1 MSPRRPPHCP
11 SSAAQALL
19 LKLLPRASQMPLLS
33 RLLAVTAFGLHPRSP
48 SPTPGNKLWTLD
60 SGGLPQANPS
70 MLRRIASRIDAGWRC
85 MSALWSVHNAE
96 TKHKSLAV
104 LASSGTGGL
113 LLKLCFPLFVAQ
125 SRGARCLGSVPC
137 WPAAPAPTQP
147 RQPETSP
154 EASTAMRLLA
164 PLGEHRQEEYTN
176 MRTTPASHA
185 QGPSLPRFS
194 PSTGSRYANWLVG
207 DNSGPETA
215 QPARTGEDST
225 RPKILIT
232 LA

>member
-1 MSPRRPPHCP
+1 
-11 SSAAQALL
+11 
-19 LKLLPRASQMPLLS
+19 
-33 RLLAVTAFGLHPRSP
+33 
-48 SPTPGNKLWTLD
+48 
-60 SGGLPQANPS
+60 

-154 EASTAMRLLA
+154 EASTAMRLLP
-164 PLGEHRQEEYTN
+164 PLGEHRQDKNIPTCAQ
-176 MRTTPASHA
+176 RRLPTRKAPHFPASVQVRVLGA
-185 QGPSLPRFS
+185 QIDLLGAFQAKRLRSLR
-194 PSTGSRYANWLVG
+194 GL
-207 DNSGPETA
+207 
-215 QPARTGEDST
+215 ART
-225 RPKILIT
+225 RPSPKY
-232 LA
+232 